1 MRREEK
7 EELGKYIRY
16 LQQNGIEV
24 AVSKPDKYYRVSV
37 FARDRAPGPVSQV
50 WFAGTGRQ
58 VLWFLRGVVL
68 GFEVGLSS
76 KGG

>member
-7 EELGKYIRY
+7 EELGTYIRY

-24 AVSKPDKYYRVSV
+24 EVWKPDKYYRVSV
-37 FARDRAPGPVSQV
+37 FARAPGPVSQV

-68 GFEVGLSS
+68 GFEAGLSR